1 MNEIITKIKEN
12 KKTFIVGFIV
22 LFLILT
28 NPTLDDF
35 KVYKGTPFID
45 YVRKE
50 SNYFIFSIYRV
61 EDDYY
66 EYIGIADN
74 FFSHEL

>member
-12 KKTFIVGFIV
+12 IKTSIVVFIL
-22 LFLILT
+22 LFLLFT
-28 NPTLDDF
+28 NPTFNDF
-35 KVYKGTPFID
+35 KVYKGSQFND

-74 FFSHEL
+74 FFKH